1 MAVKKGTAMKS
12 EASILKYFA
21 DLEDPRIEKNR
32 KHSLMNIITIAIL
45 GVICG
50 ADTWVDIERYGNAK
64 QGWLSTFLDLKNG
77 IPSHD
82 TFGRVFRWLD
92 ADQFQ
97 SRFIAWTR
105 HICQLTE
112 GQLVSLDG
120 KKLRRS
126 HDKRHKRDG
135 IWMVSAWANDNR
147 LVLGQVMVDEKSN
160 EITAVP
166 LLLAALDIQ
175 GCVVTVDAL
184 NAQTAIAQQIIDADA
199 DYILPIKDN
208 QGTLYED
215 LTLLFDG
222 FETDNYATV
231 HYDTAKQVSEG
242 HDRREIRQCW
252 VVSDPDYRAYL
263 RREKQ
268 WPKLYSLVKL
278 LTIRQTERK
287 TEVTTRYFISS
298 WSGTAQAFLNR
309 IREHWQIENGLHW
322 VLDIAFRED
331 ESRIRKDH
339 APQNMAVL
347 RHMATNLL
355 KNETS
360 AKVGIAAR
368 RKMAGWD
375 NDYLLKVL
383 CA

>member
-1 MAVKKGTAMKS
+1 MQT
-12 EASILKYFA
+12 ETSILKYFV

-32 KHSLMNIITIAIL
+32 KHPLMNVITIAIL

-50 ADTWVDIERYGNAK
+50 ADTWVDIERYGKAK
-64 QGWLSTFLDLKNG
+64 QEWLSTFLDLENG

-92 ADQFQ
+92 AEQFQ
-97 SRFIAWTR
+97 SRFIAWTQ
-105 HICQLTE
+105 HICQLTK
-112 GQLVSLDG
+112 GQLISLDG

-126 HDKRHKRDG
+126 HDKRHEHDG

-147 LVLGQVMVDEKSN
+147 LVLGQIQVDEKSN

-166 LLLAALDIQ
+166 LLLTALDIK

-199 DYILPIKDN
+199 DYILPIKPN

-222 FETDNYATV
+222 FEVDNYTDV

-252 VVSDPDYRAYL
+252 VVHDPEYRAYL

-278 LTIRQTERK
+278 LSIRQTAQK

-298 WSGTAQAFLNR
+298 WSAPARAFLER

-331 ESRIRKDH
+331 ESRIRKDN

-360 AKVGIAAR
+360 AKVGVAAK